1 MLANLVVDLFV
12 AKIDVDAKPRAP
24 CRGGYH
30 FGVFVAFRGD
40 GGDDGLD
47 RSQPK
52 RKIAGI
58 VLYQDADEAL
68 HRTADCAMYHDRYF
82 LRAVGVD
89 VESAEPLRQV
99 EVDLRGAALPVAA
112 DRIAQYVFELRP
124 VEGAFARID
133 AGLDASAR
141 MLGDLAQHLHHDR
154 LGAVPHLVGADAL
167 LRPGGELHHH
177 LVEPEIRVGRED
189 EV

>member
-68 HRTADCAMYHDRYF
+68 HRTADCAMFHDRYF
-82 LRAVGVD
+82 LRAVGID
-89 VESAEPLRQV
+89 VESADPLRQV
-99 EVDLRGAALPVAA
+99 ENKQQKTTKPNTTEHNT
-112 DRIAQYVFELRP
+112 QNKNENRP
-124 VEGAFARID
+124 VE
-133 AGLDASAR
+133 
-141 MLGDLAQHLHHDR
+141 
-154 LGAVPHLVGADAL
+154 
-167 LRPGGELHHH
+167 
-177 LVEPEIRVGRED
+177 
-189 EV
+189 